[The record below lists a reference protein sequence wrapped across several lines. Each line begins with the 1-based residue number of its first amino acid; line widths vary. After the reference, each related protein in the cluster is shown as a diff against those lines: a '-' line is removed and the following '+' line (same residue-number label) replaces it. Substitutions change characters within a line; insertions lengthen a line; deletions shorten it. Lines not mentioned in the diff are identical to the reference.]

1 MMRGSFISGRFN
13 ILNLNIL
20 PQDNGNVV
28 MNLVNPINTE
38 LLYLSRVIRVHI
50 PAGQIS
56 SKKLAKAIAAL
67 FKLARSEGPHKV
79 CTNGCASGVLPFGNH
94 IFFLLKTALQRC
106 KHAWGEDGEIHSH
119 GLYSWAE
126 NHFPDMMVA
135 SKPFDF
141 LQN

>member
-1 MMRGSFISGRFN
+1 MRGSFISGRFN
-13 ILNLNIL
+13 VLNLNIL

-28 MNLVNPINTE
+28 MNLVVNPINTE

-94 IFFLLKTALQRC
+94 IFFPLENSFTA
-106 KHAWGEDGEIHSH
+106 
-119 GLYSWAE
+119 
-126 NHFPDMMVA
+126 V
-135 SKPFDF
+135 
-141 LQN
+141 